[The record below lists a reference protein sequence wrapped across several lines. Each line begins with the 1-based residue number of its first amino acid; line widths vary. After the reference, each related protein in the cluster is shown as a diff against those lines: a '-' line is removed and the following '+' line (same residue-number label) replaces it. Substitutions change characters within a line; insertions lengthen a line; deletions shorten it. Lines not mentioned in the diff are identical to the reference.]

1 MSNAAELRRGMT
13 VLWGVAG
20 EWAADTITTKLT
32 EEHRGRVRATGG
44 RG

>member
-20 EWAADTITTKLT
+20 EWAADTFA
-32 EEHRGRVRATGG
+32 EAFNW
-44 RG
+44 